1 MNLLEQFSFI
11 LLGDASH
18 KYAGC
23 TSVIELFSSNYHV
36 SPATPSE
43 SLGLSPVFWKFIV
56 EQVVEVRSCPV
67 RIDGE
72 DLCLDQLVDR
82 FSSLLAV
89 GRLVELL
96 NENAGRD
103 RGSPGT
109 HLRQLVS
116 LVVVIP
122 EYMRQLQSFKCTLQL
137 SNLLAVRRYFR
148 ARTRVLLLDLVHH
161 QLRITVNRQPSDVER
176 YGDTET
182 VEESLIFGGVV
193 GRREV
198 NLEDILE
205 SLASGGDEH
214 DASPRAFY
222 HERAIEVHSPI
233 LELLCDD
240 WRLDFCP
247 LGDEV
252 DECLGFDGRSWL
264 EGKLEGAKLNRPL
277 CNPSGGVVIVK
288 DFTDREACDHRYG
301 MRLEVMH

>member
-1 MNLLEQFSFI
+1 MNLLEQFSSVV
-11 LLGDASH
+11 LRDASH

-23 TSVIELFSSNYHV
+23 TSAVKLFSSNYHV
-36 SPATPSE
+36 SPAAPSD
-43 SLGLSPVFWKFIV
+43 SLGLSPIFWKFIV
-56 EQVVEVRSCPV
+56 EQVVEVQSCPV

-72 DLCLDQLVDR
+72 DLCFDRLVDR
-82 FSSLLAV
+82 FSSLLAD

-116 LVVVIP
+116 LVVVVP
-122 EYMRQLQSFKCTLQL
+122 EYMRQLQSVKCALQL
-137 SNLLAVRRYFR
+137 STLLVVRRHFR

-161 QLRITVNRQPSDVER
+161 QLRITANRQPSDAQR

-182 VEESLIFGGVV
+182 VEESLVFGSVV

-240 WRLDFCP
+240 
-247 LGDEV
+247 
-252 DECLGFDGRSWL
+252 
-264 EGKLEGAKLNRPL
+264 
-277 CNPSGGVVIVK
+277 
-288 DFTDREACDHRYG
+288 
-301 MRLEVMH
+301 